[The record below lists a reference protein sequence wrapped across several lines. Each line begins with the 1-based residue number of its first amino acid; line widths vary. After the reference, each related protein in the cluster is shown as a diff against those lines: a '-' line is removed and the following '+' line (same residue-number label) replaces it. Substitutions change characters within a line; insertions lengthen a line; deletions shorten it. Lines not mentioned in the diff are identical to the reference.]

1 MSFHKS
7 LVLRCIVNVLMVLPF
22 WCPVISVADQDN
34 TSGEGFSSVEER
46 RLHVRIIEDQDTLI
60 EEKKALVLEETR
72 LEKLKTEIDAKLA
85 EIDRKLVEMETQKQ
99 ALEALL
105 SKRQDA
111 EQQRLKSLGRIYEGM
126 DPILAAQAVADLDPA
141 VAAAILAAMKPRSA
155 ARILNGLS
163 KEQATEISRLFLA
176 MPTQ

>member
-1 MSFHKS
+1 MSFHKFS
-7 LVLRCIVNVLMVLPF
+7 VLRCIISALIVLPF
-22 WCPVISVADQDN
+22 WCTLLCAAEQDT
-34 TSGEGFSSVEER
+34 TSDEGFSSVEER

-60 EEKKALVLEETR
+60 EAKKALVLEETR

-85 EIDRKLVEMETQKQ
+85 EIDRKLIEMETQKQ

-105 SKRQDA
+105 SRRQDA
-111 EQQRLKSLGRIYEGM
+111 EQQRIKGLGRIYEGM
-126 DPILAAQAVADLDPA
+126 DPNLAAQAVADLDPA
-141 VAAAILAAMKPRSA
+141 VAASILAAMKPRSA

-163 KEQATEISRLFLA
+163 KKQATEISRLFLA

>member
-1 MSFHKS
+1 MSLHKS
-7 LVLRCIVNVLMVLPF
+7 LVLRCIINALMVLPF
-22 WCPVISVADQDN
+22 WCPVISVAEQDT

-60 EEKKALVLEETR
+60 EAKKALVLEETR

-111 EQQRLKSLGRIYEGM
+111 EQQRIKSLGRIYEGM

>member
-1 MSFHKS
+1 MSS
-7 LVLRCIVNVLMVLPF
+7 LIVLSFC
-22 WCPVISVADQDN
+22 CPVVNAAERDS
-34 TSGEGFSSVEER
+34 TSSEAFSSVEER

-60 EEKKALVLEETR
+60 EKKKALVLEETR

-105 SKRQDA
+105 SQRQDA
-111 EQQRLKSLGRIYEGM
+111 EQQRIKSLGRIYEGM
-126 DPILAAQAVADLDPA
+126 DPILAAQTLADLDPA
-141 VAAAILAAMKPRSA
+141 VAAAILGAMKPRSA

>member
-1 MSFHKS
+1 MLAGIGSDDIGEIDFHQITLEVGKMIGS
-7 LVLRCIVNVLMVLPF
+7 IKIEQHDGAQRIE
-22 WCPVISVADQDN
+22 PVIHSTRADMNDVPVHPEEPDGVFHGAPDVAQDQ
-34 TSGEGFSSVEER
+34 TPAR
-46 RLHVRIIEDQDTLI
+46 RVRGV
-60 EEKKALVLEETR
+60 APR
-72 LEKLKTEIDAKLA
+72 CEI
-85 EIDRKLVEMETQKQ
+85 
-99 ALEALL
+99 
-105 SKRQDA
+105 
-111 EQQRLKSLGRIYEGM
+111 GRVARNEGM